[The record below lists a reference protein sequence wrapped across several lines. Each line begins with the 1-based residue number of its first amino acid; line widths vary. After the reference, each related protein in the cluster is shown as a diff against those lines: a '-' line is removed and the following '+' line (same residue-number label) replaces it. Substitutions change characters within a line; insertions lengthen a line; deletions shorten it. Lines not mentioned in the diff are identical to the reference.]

1 MGEEQWTVLK
11 VIQWTAGHFQK
22 KELENPRLEA
32 EVLLA
37 HLLGIDRMGLYLNYD
52 RSLTDEER
60 RVYREMIQRRMGGE
74 PLAYIVGSKE
84 FWSLRFEVS
93 GECLIPRPE
102 TEHLV
107 EETVRIAQGL
117 PSPPR
122 VLEIGFGC
130 GAVAIALAKELPG
143 AEIVATDISV
153 GALAL
158 AQQNVAAHQVERRI
172 RLILGDLFP
181 AGEPQEEPA
190 GKGLFDLICSNP
202 PYIPTAEI
210 LKLAPEVRDYEPLSA
225 LDGGED
231 GLRFF
236 RQIADGAPG
245 FLMKHGWL
253 LMEMGRGQDEAVIG
267 ILQDRGFEQIDFI
280 PDYAGITR
288 VIKAEWPGP

>member
-11 VIQWTAGHFQK
+11 VIQWTAAHFQK

-52 RSLTDEER
+52 RPLTDEER
-60 RVYREMIQRRMGGE
+60 QVYREMIQRRKGRE
-74 PLAYIVGSKE
+74 PLAYIIGSKE
-84 FWSLRFEVS
+84 FWSLRFEVNS
-93 GECLIPRPE
+93 ECLIPRPE

-107 EETVRIAQGL
+107 EEAVRIAQGL

-143 AEIVATDISV
+143 AEIVATDISA

-158 AQQNVAAHQVERRI
+158 AQANAAAHQVGGGI

-181 AGEPQEEPA
+181 VGEPQGEPA
-190 GKGLFDLICSNP
+190 GEKAFGLICSNP

-210 LKLAPEVRDYEPLSA
+210 LQLAPEVRDFEPLTA
-225 LDGGED
+225 LDGGKD

-245 FLMKHGWL
+245 FLMKDGWL
-253 LMEMGRGQDEAVIG
+253 LMEIGRGQDAAVTE
-267 ILQDRGFEQIDFI
+267 ILQERGFEQIDLI

-288 VIKAEWPGP
+288 VIEAQWPGR

>member
-11 VIQWTAGHFQK
+11 VIQWTAAHFQK

-52 RSLTDEER
+52 RPLTDHER
-60 RVYREMIQRRMGGE
+60 QIYREMIQRRKGGE
-74 PLAYIVGSKE
+74 PLAYIVGAKE
-84 FWSLRFEVS
+84 FWSLRFLVS
-93 GECLIPRPE
+93 SECLIPRPE

-107 EETVRIAQGL
+107 EETVRIAQGM

-158 AQQNVAAHQVERRI
+158 AQANAAAHQVGGGI
-172 RLILGDLFP
+172 RLVLGDLFP
-181 AGEPQEEPA
+181 GGEPPGER
-190 GKGLFDLICSNP
+190 GLGIICSNP

-210 LKLAPEVRDYEPLSA
+210 LKLAPEVRDYEPLTA

-245 FLMKHGWL
+245 FLLKHGWL
-253 LMEMGRGQDEAVIG
+253 IMEMGKGQDEAVTE
-267 ILQDRGFEQIDFI
+267 ILQQRGFAQIGLT

-288 VIKAEWPGP
+288 VIRAQWPGP